1 MDKFINIW
9 VRVTVFIVILMTA
22 ATGWKNLSNHFSI
35 YDDIGVA
42 ETIFIETEATNL
54 RAKILVKALCTLSVN
69 ALEPCPYIS
78 ISKKLFAVPSY
89 WTYAPFQ
96 FYWTAILL
104 NRAENLPYEKIK
116 FLGRLPSYIF
126 GWAGIGLLYFFVFR
140 KVFRSNLVALICTAF
155 LASSLELRIFEA
167 QMMSYSIGML
177 SNALIIST
185 ILLLTHVDLSSKK
198 IIMGA
203 LVISVAVAMQYQGLL
218 LFAAGLLAVTL
229 YSRPLQIKK
238 TFLLLIFTAITIF
251 SICGN
256 IFTKSNK
263 AISWNS
269 GPHNEY
275 IVLGEHGLERI
286 ANFFLLIY
294 ENISYNIYYIST
306 PILLENQYIY
316 LYSYFAI
323 SLIVIGVL
331 LNFKNSNKFV
341 LIFLGL
347 YLTLYFLLI
356 YLGKLAFSPSR
367 HSLYLLPVFVALIG
381 TGLDCLY
388 RVNRVIFNLIAFAI
402 CFFLVV
408 SAYFSIGFFKGRTD
422 PVKEQDFVSLMMEN
436 KPQFIIYD
444 SRNTE
449 IKYMHDLK
457 VYPLFRYAQGSDNF
471 IRCPLGREIQIPGTV
486 IFYSSS
492 NSINDEKLYEY
503 INQIFSEC
511 NVQNQKKDKILI
523 RYDGLISE
531 SIGASPLELTS
542 KLDSTL
548 NSLYIHRFQIQSVNN

>member
-9 VRVTVFIVILMTA
+9 VRVAVFITILMTA

-42 ETIFIETEATNL
+42 ETIFIETETTNI
-54 RAKILVKALCTLSVN
+54 RANILAKSLCAMSVN
-69 ALEPCPYIS
+69 DLEPCPYIS
-78 ISKKLFAVPSY
+78 ISKKIFAVPSY

-104 NRAENLPYEKIK
+104 NHAENLSYEKIK

-140 KVFRSNLVALICTAF
+140 KIFRSDLVALICTAF

-185 ILLLTHVDLSSKK
+185 ILLLANVDLSSKK
-198 IIMGA
+198 VIIGA
-203 LVISVAVAMQYQGLL
+203 LIIGVAVSMQYQGLL
-218 LFAAGLLAVTL
+218 LFAAGLLVVTL

-238 TFLLLIFTAITIF
+238 SFLLLIFTAITIF
-251 SICGN
+251 LICGN

-275 IVLGEHGLERI
+275 IVLGEYGLERI
-286 ANFFLLIY
+286 ANFFILIY

-306 PILLENQYIY
+306 PILLESQYINF
-316 LYSYFAI
+316 YSYFAI
-323 SLIVIGVL
+323 SLIIIGVL
-331 LNFKNSNKFV
+331 FNYKNSNKFL

-367 HSLYLLPVFVALIG
+367 HSLYLLPVFVVLLG
-381 TGLDCLY
+381 LGLDCVY
-388 RVNRVIFNLIAFAI
+388 RVNRVIFNLMAFTI
-402 CFFLVV
+402 CFLLVV
-408 SAYFSIGFFKGRTD
+408 SAYFSIGFFKERSD
-422 PVKEQDFVSLMMEN
+422 PVKEQYFVSLMEEN
-436 KPQFIIYD
+436 NPQFIIYD

-449 IKYMHDLK
+449 IKYMQDAK
-457 VYPLFRYAQGSDNF
+457 VYPIFRYAQDADNL
-471 IRCPLGREIQIPGTV
+471 IKCPLGKKIKAPGSV
-486 IFYSSS
+486 IFYSST
-492 NSINDEKLYEY
+492 NSIIDDELHQY
-503 INQIFSEC
+503 INQIFIQCGE
-511 NVQNQKKDKILI
+511 QNQKKNKILI
-523 RYDGLISE
+523 KYEGLVSE
-531 SIGASPLELTS
+531 SIGTSPLELTK

-548 NSLYIHRFQIQSVNN
+548 NSLYIYRFRIQSVKN